1 MPMELLQNQVQRLNQ
16 QQLQSVELLQMSALE
31 LEGYLR
37 ELAQENPVIELEDSR
52 PEPERPQDEELLRR
66 LRWLEDND
74 QQNRYLQHVDAEEL
88 DPLARV
94 GTEGGLEESLF
105 RFLSR
110 QLYQL
115 ELDEDTAQTVRYLA
129 ACLDEDG
136 YLRAPLEELAQDLSL
151 PLARLEECAGILRSL
166 EPAGVGAADLSQC
179 LALQLRR
186 IHEEGPALEIALHHL
201 EALARRHYR
210 AISAQLSIPLE
221 EVYRAEQLI
230 RELEPRPGAL
240 FEQPAQVQYIL
251 PDVLIE
257 EQDGQ
262 LTARLRGGERAPFQI
277 SGYYRTLLRQSD
289 DREVKDYLTGKLRQA
304 EGVLHALGQR
314 DSTLLRCAQVIAR
327 RQAAFFREGP
337 QALVPMRLADV
348 AQELELHES
357 TVSRAVR
364 EKYLQCSRGGY
375 PLSYFFSR
383 SATAQNPDSKVG
395 GTAARALL
403 RRLIDQEDKS
413 RPLSDQRLG
422 EAMAQLACPISRRT
436 VAKYREELGIP
447 SASGRRAR
455 GG

>member
-1 MPMELLQNQVQRLNQ
+1 M
-16 QQLQSVELLQMSALE
+16 
-31 LEGYLR
+31 
-37 ELAQENPVIELEDSR
+37 
-52 PEPERPQDEELLRR
+52 
-66 LRWLEDND
+66 
-74 QQNRYLQHVDAEEL
+74 
-88 DPLARV
+88 
-94 GTEGGLEESLF
+94 
-105 RFLSR
+105 
-110 QLYQL
+110 
-115 ELDEDTAQTVRYLA
+115 
-129 ACLDEDG
+129 
-136 YLRAPLEELAQDLSL
+136 
-151 PLARLEECAGILRSL
+151 
-166 EPAGVGAADLSQC
+166 
-179 LALQLRR
+179 
-186 IHEEGPALEIALHHL
+186 
-201 EALARRHYR
+201 
-210 AISAQLSIPLE
+210 
-221 EVYRAEQLI
+221 
-230 RELEPRPGAL
+230 
-240 FEQPAQVQYIL
+240 
-251 PDVLIE
+251 LIE

-277 SGYYRTLLRQSD
+277 SGYYRALLRQSD

-337 QALVPMRLADV
+337 QALVR
-348 AQELELHES
+348 
-357 TVSRAVR
+357 RAVR